1 MLRAT
6 LSAFVL
12 LTLVACG
19 KAPNPSTATQES
31 QSDGWLTYEDDMF
44 RAKYPPNSEVFGAK
58 DSKQDPANPSFGIIP
73 PPAAGNTVIGAFTI
87 QPDKSSQG
95 MLLRDGVE
103 AAIRKAKGERGI
115 VLSPPKEIG
124 VANGRCLG
132 AIVITPTTSCEK
144 GTGSCFSPIF
154 SMLCDGQNGARYTA
168 STVLSSSASRDRLSP
183 QAQQEAATYE
193 RILRSLE
200 FKKS

>member
-1 MLRAT
+1 MLRTT
-6 LSAFVL
+6 LSVL
-12 LTLVACG
+12 LFTLVACG
-19 KAPNPSTATQES
+19 KAPNPPAVGKEQA
-31 QSDGWLTYEDDMF
+31 DDWLTYEDDMF

-58 DSKQDPANPSFGIIP
+58 DSKQDPSKPSFGIIP
-73 PPAAGNTVIGAFTI
+73 PPAAGNSFIGAFTL
-87 QPDKSSQG
+87 QPDTASKG

-103 AAIRKAKGERGI
+103 AAIKKTKGERGI
-115 VLSPPKEIG
+115 VLSPPKEIS

-132 AIVITPTTSCEK
+132 TIVITPTTNCEK

-154 SMLCDGQNGARYTA
+154 PMLCDGQNGARYTA